1 MKENRFIPYEK
12 LSKKERRRI
21 DQARRKSW
29 GEMSPVTRKPESSR
43 AYNRNDERRRWQ
55 NEHREGSGCSGGFV
69 VLGAG
74 L

>member
-12 LSKKERRRI
+12 LSKKERRLI

-29 GEMSPVTRKPESSR
+29 GEINPVTRKPESSR

-55 NEHREGSGCSGGFV
+55 KEHREGSGCSGGFV

-74 L
+74 M

>member
-29 GEMSPVTRKPESSR
+29 GEINPVTRRPEYSR
-43 AYNRNDERRRWQ
+43 AYNRNDENRRWQ
-55 NEHREGSGCSGGFV
+55 KEHCEGSGCSGGFV
-69 VLGAG
+69 VLGA
-74 L
+74 